1 MSEDPEVI
9 CLDEDSDTLN
19 YVDKVKRKVA
29 EKRKDNFDNQ
39 SKDSDDTNE
48 LLESFEKDL
57 TELVNKYKIIKN
69 SNYNLYLHIELIR
82 KKNEVK
88 KEEKKIPS
96 DEEIKKLLSTGL
108 LDESDFLGNNLLEPK
123 IEKPYSSIDELL
135 NDNTNIDIKE
145 QSSPPIN
152 PPQQVQK
159 EPTKFANFLRN
170 RSKRNSLHQ
179 DNTKVNT
186 TSKNIFNESS
196 NIESTT
202 YDQIFQS
209 KIKKHQSQFQS
220 ILSQKKQRDKMPKY
234 KCEICSK
241 FYDAIGETEPICLDC
256 SRHRTNL
263 KVQNTPEDFYSL
275 DI

>member
-1 MSEDPEVI
+1 M
-9 CLDEDSDTLN
+9 
-19 YVDKVKRKVA
+19 
-29 EKRKDNFDNQ
+29 
-39 SKDSDDTNE
+39 
-48 LLESFEKDL
+48 
-57 TELVNKYKIIKN
+57 
-69 SNYNLYLHIELIR
+69 
-82 KKNEVK
+82 
-88 KEEKKIPS
+88 
-96 DEEIKKLLSTGL
+96 LSTGL
-108 LDESDFLGNNLLEPK
+108 LDESELLGNNLLEPK
-123 IEKPYSSIDELL
+123 IEKPYSSIDELI

-145 QSSPPIN
+145 PSSSPMN
-152 PPQQVQK
+152 PPPQVQK
-159 EPTKFANFLRN
+159 EPTKFLTFLRN
-170 RSKRNSLHQ
+170 RNKRNS

-220 ILSQKKQRDKMPKY
+220 VLSQKKQRDKMPKY

-241 FYDAIGETEPICLDC
+241 FYDAIGESEPICLDC